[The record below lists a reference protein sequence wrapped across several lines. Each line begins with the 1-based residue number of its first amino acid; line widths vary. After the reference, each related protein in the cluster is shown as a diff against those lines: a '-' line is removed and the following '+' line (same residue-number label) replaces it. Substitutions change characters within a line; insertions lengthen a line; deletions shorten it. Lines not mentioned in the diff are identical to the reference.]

1 MFSAPP
7 RRAEGGNAG
16 GRKGE
21 VDLFPA
27 RGKGCRGI
35 SIRSSV
41 ALLSHYIETWASNC
55 RGVRRNGGA
64 LGSFPRRRDR
74 HFARLHAATRV
85 KIPPVMHG
93 KFGHGRL
100 PLAKGR
106 SMQIRHEISLIV
118 VCRMT
123 EAGNRPFCG
132 PGSDRP
138 KTATRRRCRATT
150 DAALKRPFTS

>member
-7 RRAEGGNAG
+7 HRAELESGIPPRAERDAALSRFDPRVIIALYRNVGLQLS
-16 GRKGE
+16 RGE
-21 VDLFPA
+21 
-27 RGKGCRGI
+27 KE
-35 SIRSSV
+35 RSSRRKV
-41 ALLSHYIETWASNC
+41 ASLNDAATAIS
-55 RGVRRNGGA
+55 
-64 LGSFPRRRDR
+64 LG
-74 HFARLHAATRV
+74 HAATRV

-138 KTATRRRCRATT
+138 KTATRRRCRAER
-150 DAALKRPFTS
+150 AL